1 MKCILQPVM
10 NIELL
15 IASESFTTSAWL
27 WWILSIFVFLIVFYL
42 YYLFF
47 LSNVKDAI
55 EKKCASVMTYCVKG
69 VRILSFLVHIL
80 PHLDWTWRFT
90 ELIYVFRLNDGI
102 RTRKTPNTGTFYTV
116 TSLHVGLFSQVCI
129 THCNTLQ

>member
-1 MKCILQPVM
+1 MKCILYPVM

-69 VRILSFLVHIL
+69 VRILS
-80 PHLDWTWRFT
+80 
-90 ELIYVFRLNDGI
+90 
-102 RTRKTPNTGTFYTV
+102 PNTGTFYTV